1 MKPLR
6 FCASFLWALTTYQ
19 AVWAGPGSDVSEA
32 YSEQEVTIEA
42 PTAGIRLAGTL
53 TVPAGRGPFPAV
65 LLLPGQGP
73 HTRDQVISGSPMFR
87 QIGDHLSRQGFAVLR
102 MDKRGVG
109 RSQGPSLDESTLA
122 DLTQDFRACH
132 QFLHKQPA
140 VDSRRVSLLGHS
152 EGAMIG
158 PMIACKE
165 PGIWSL
171 VLLAPPAVAGGE
183 IWIHQKLGGL
193 RQQGA
198 KPEVL
203 ESVEKEMHRLVQF
216 VKSGTN
222 DDDTY
227 YRIGH
232 DFIKAHRMPEEQIT
246 HSLIDK
252 LLSDLRTK
260 SCRDFFSYNPAEA
273 LRELRTPTL
282 AILSSADD
290 QVTVKQNLVPLAA
303 ALASAKNPD
312 FTISVLPE
320 QDHYFLVFEGHR
332 LKRHNFGKMKVAP
345 VLLDTVTTW
354 LRRPAPS
361 T

>member
-1 MKPLR
+1 
-6 FCASFLWALTTYQ
+6 
-19 AVWAGPGSDVSEA
+19 
-32 YSEQEVTIEA
+32 
-42 PTAGIRLAGTL
+42 
-53 TVPAGRGPFPAV
+53 
-65 LLLPGQGP
+65 
-73 HTRDQVISGSPMFR
+73 
-87 QIGDHLSRQGFAVLR
+87 

-122 DLTQDFRACH
+122 DLTQDFRACY

-165 PGIWSL
+165 PGICSL

-232 DFIKAHRMPEEQIT
+232 DFIKAHGMPEEKIT

-260 SCRDFFSYNPAEA
+260 SYRDFFSHNPAEA
-273 LRELRTPTL
+273 LSELRTPTL